1 MPPNDRRCPLPEHG
15 ERTETRRVRQ
25 RTQKC
30 KEDVLCLAR

>member
-25 RTQKC
+25 RTQN
-30 KEDVLCLAR
+30 L